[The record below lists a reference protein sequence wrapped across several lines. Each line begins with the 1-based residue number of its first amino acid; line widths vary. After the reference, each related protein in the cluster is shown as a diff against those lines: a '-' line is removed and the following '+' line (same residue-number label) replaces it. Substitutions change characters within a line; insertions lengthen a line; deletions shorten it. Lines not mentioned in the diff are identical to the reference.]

1 MHFSTWAQ
9 CFNCKSCLY
18 SVKVKFRLEF
28 FNLRYLS
35 QILKHLGDF
44 PLPQCWFGYYSH
56 LSGPKYMW
64 LNILGK
70 QKGTFEWEQRWEEWM
85 QYIFEKIQEKQ
96 FLFQRFVTQIVG
108 WFSISLV
115 S

>member
-1 MHFSTWAQ
+1 
-9 CFNCKSCLY
+9 
-18 SVKVKFRLEF
+18 
-28 FNLRYLS
+28 
-35 QILKHLGDF
+35 
-44 PLPQCWFGYYSH
+44 
-56 LSGPKYMW
+56 MW

-70 QKGTFEWEQRWEEWM
+70 EKGTFEWEQRWEEWM